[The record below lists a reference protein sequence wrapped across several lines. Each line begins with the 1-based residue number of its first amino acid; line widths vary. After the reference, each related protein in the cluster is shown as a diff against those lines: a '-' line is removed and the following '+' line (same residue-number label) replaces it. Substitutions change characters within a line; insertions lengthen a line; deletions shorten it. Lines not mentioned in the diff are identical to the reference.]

1 MKANLRKKKLL
12 PLSRATW
19 SVLHDRHYFHHHR
32 HRPQN
37 CNLFTAENKHPIQI
51 KRLHSTSLGNLPK
64 VNDLEEQDY
73 LNSHQALCHA
83 GYTVQQITH
92 SKRFSHTLRRQNKI
106 ECKYQSSTLS
116 RTSRSSNDPGA
127 RDAISKYLHLHLLS
141 NLRITSG
148 YSPES
153 ISSRKRYMCGQ
164 SSFVTWRNSSEVNST
179 SDLSFQIVCRPGLIS
194 IPSRKLEVA
203 EFC

>member
-1 MKANLRKKKLL
+1 MSLLIIFYCNNWNTVYDCNILCFISELL

-37 CNLFTAENKHPIQI
+37 CKLFTAESKHHIQI
-51 KRLHSTSLGNLPK
+51 RRLHSRNLGDLPK
-64 VNDLEEQDY
+64 VNDLSEQGY
-73 LNSHQALCHA
+73 LNPHQASCRS
-83 GYTVQQITH
+83 GNKVQQITY
-92 SKRFSHTLRRQNKI
+92 SARFNHTLRKQNKI
-106 ECKYQSSTLS
+106 ECKHQSSTLS

-127 RDAISKYLHLHLLS
+127 TDAISQYLHLHLLS

-153 ISSRKRYMCGQ
+153 ISSRKGYMCGQ
-164 SSFVTWRNSSEVNST
+164 SSFFTCRNSSEVSRN
-179 SDLSFQIVCRPGLIS
+179 SDLSP
-194 IPSRKLEVA
+194 EVVRR
-203 EFC
+203 